1 MASQSTEP
9 KKTSSLANQQK
20 ATRLTDTIE
29 VQAVFVVVVCVLA
42 IAMVLA
48 TRRTGKPLDKIML
61 PATSELIQ
69 PLHAPMTPAAAWTIA
84 ATTPTDSHLLV

>member
-9 KKTSSLANQQK
+9 KKTSSMANQQK

-48 TRRTGKPLDKIML
+48 TRAYR
-61 PATSELIQ
+61 
-69 PLHAPMTPAAAWTIA
+69 
-84 ATTPTDSHLLV
+84 